1 MWQAYTTPAVRK
13 CNFFAFRVWVSRVC
27 LWAIFLFCTRWW
39 EALSIS
45 HLSSGWFCIILSLT
59 CKLSTSRQKHFSIH
73 ISLPATHQGSVKA
86 SSKAKHLGFF
96 KLTLQKPLL
105 KRIEAFRSRLHV
117 RGYPDTL
124 VNKVLSKV
132 KFEERKSAL
141 QQKKRTQNRILP
153 FVIQYH
159 PALPNL

>member
-1 MWQAYTTPAVRK
+1 M
-13 CNFFAFRVWVSRVC
+13 
-27 LWAIFLFCTRWW
+27 
-39 EALSIS
+39 
-45 HLSSGWFCIILSLT
+45 
-59 CKLSTSRQKHFSIH
+59 H

-86 SSKAKHLGFF
+86 ASKAKHLGFF
-96 KLTLQKPLL
+96 KLHVTLQKPLL
-105 KRIEAFRSRLHV
+105 KRIEALRSRLHV

-132 KFEERKSAL
+132 KFDERKSAL
-141 QQKKRTQNRILP
+141 QQKKRTHNRILP